1 MGESIVVN
9 VDELWLRGKNRS
21 LYFKALIKHVR
32 ETLWHY
38 HGKDFSC
45 KKEGNR
51 ILVTTKSSF
60 KNDIYL
66 ALKRVPGIHSFFF
79 AKVLPV
85 EYDCIYPAVK
95 ELVSSLQEMPNN
107 FKVKTVRSFKR
118 FPKNSQEVS
127 REVGERVLSDFPSL
141 KAKMKNPELS
151 IQINITEE
159 NIFVSVEKY
168 FGMGGQPYG
177 TTGHLITLLSGGF
190 DSPVASYLMSKR
202 GCSQTF
208 IFFYSYPFVSEDV
221 KDKILDLSSLLG
233 RFQRETKLYV
243 VPFGDMQKKI
253 SKSCRDEYRTLLF
266 RKHMIECA
274 ELLAKKLNAEALCT
288 GDSLAQVSSQTMGN
302 ISLIDSSS
310 KLSIFRPLLGFNKSE
325 TISIANKIDTYS
337 ISERPHDDACSLF
350 APKHPIIKPDKKY
363 WEDYEESVDYTEEL
377 ESCLSNAEVYNISIC
392 GEVEKVEEL

>member
-159 NIFVSVEKY
+159 
-168 FGMGGQPYG
+168 
-177 TTGHLITLLSGGF
+177 
-190 DSPVASYLMSKR
+190 
-202 GCSQTF
+202 
-208 IFFYSYPFVSEDV
+208 
-221 KDKILDLSSLLG
+221 
-233 RFQRETKLYV
+233 
-243 VPFGDMQKKI
+243 
-253 SKSCRDEYRTLLF
+253 
-266 RKHMIECA
+266 
-274 ELLAKKLNAEALCT
+274 
-288 GDSLAQVSSQTMGN
+288 
-302 ISLIDSSS
+302 
-310 KLSIFRPLLGFNKSE
+310 
-325 TISIANKIDTYS
+325 
-337 ISERPHDDACSLF
+337 
-350 APKHPIIKPDKKY
+350 
-363 WEDYEESVDYTEEL
+363 
-377 ESCLSNAEVYNISIC
+377 
-392 GEVEKVEEL
+392 